1 MWKVTVS
8 WKQQKYL
15 THFMALV
22 FVLIPWKHQKTAD
35 FLIFS
40 GGIERN
46 QWLEKC
52 WPIRPQT
59 PISVSG
65 ARLVWSNFCKPFP
78 NVSYDTK
85 GDRRRYVNVPCILQV
100 VELLK
105 FGPKF
110 FLYRGT
116 GENGVKQVFTIWNS
130 WSITSVKVS
139 VDKTATS
146 KP

>member
-1 MWKVTVS
+1 MKSNCLLEATKVFNPFHGIGLCSYPLKTSENCRFLDIFRGYRKKPVAWKM
-8 WKQQKYL
+8 L
-15 THFMALV
+15 TH
-22 FVLIPWKHQKTAD
+22 
-35 FLIFS
+35 S
-40 GGIERN
+40 S
-46 QWLEKC
+46 
-52 WPIRPQT
+52 QT

-110 FLYRGT
+110 FLYQGT